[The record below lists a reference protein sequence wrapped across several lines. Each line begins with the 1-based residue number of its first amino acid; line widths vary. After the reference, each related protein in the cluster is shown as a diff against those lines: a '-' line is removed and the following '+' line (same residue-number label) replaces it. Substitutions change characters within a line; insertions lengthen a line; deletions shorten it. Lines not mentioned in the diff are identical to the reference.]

1 MQAVKKRGFQ
11 QQTWRVVGRGQNRAE
26 KGREGC
32 AVRRSRQ
39 DGWLV
44 YIAKSSIVGRLAEM
58 CRKPGLLMRCLD
70 VTGRGALLNASR
82 GWKSRRAGLA
92 EGALPGLPFGGEL
105 K

>member
-11 QQTWRVVGRGQNRAE
+11 QQTWRVVVVART
-26 KGREGC
+26 GREKEGRAAPC
-32 AVRRSRQ
+32 VGREL
-39 DGWLV
+39 DGRLV

-58 CRKPGLLMRCLD
+58 CRKLDLLMRCLD
-70 VTGRGALLNASR
+70 ATRRGAMLNASR